1 MNIAKN
7 LIKEVKGLKGKII
20 LPEAEN
26 SKLVMQAGLN
36 MAKRGICEVIF
47 LTTGKL
53 DGYIAKNVS
62 VVNTKNFERLGEM
75 TEALYQLRKHKG
87 ITLADAKKLLKT
99 PMYFACMMLKLNMA
113 TGIVCGAVTSSKDV
127 LKTALQIIKAEEGIK
142 TVSSA
147 FIMMGKG
154 IKSPLVMSDCGLV
167 VDPSP
172 EELCDI
178 AQASVSTMRNIVG
191 LEPRL
196 AFLSYSSHSSGAGD
210 SVDKVKQAVK
220 LFKTRKTGAVFDG
233 ELQADSALSK
243 RVADIKVPKS
253 KIKGDANVL
262 IMPNLDAG
270 NIGYKL
276 FQQASGCTAIGPITQ
291 GLAKPVNDLSR
302 GATLNEIEIAIL
314 ITLKQALNK
323 DNKENKK

>member
-1 MNIAKN
+1 MDIAKN
-7 LIKEVKGLKGKII
+7 LIKEVKGLNGKVI
-20 LPEAEN
+20 LPEAETSN
-26 SKLVMQAGLN
+26 LVMQAGLN
-36 MAKRGICEVIF
+36 MARKGICEVIF

-53 DGYIAKNVS
+53 DGFSAKNVS
-62 VVNTKNFERLGEM
+62 VVNMKTFERLGEM

-87 ITLADAKKLLKT
+87 ITLADAKKLMKN
-99 PMYFACMMLKLNMA
+99 PMYFACMMLKFGMA

-127 LKTALQIIKAEEGIK
+127 LKPALQIIKAREGIK
-142 TVSSA
+142 IVSSA

-154 IKSPLVMSDCGLV
+154 VKSPLVMSDCGLV
-167 VDPSP
+167 VDPSA

-178 AQASVSTMRNIVG
+178 AEASVTTMRSIVG
-191 LEPRL
+191 IEPRL

-253 KIKGDANVL
+253 QIKGDANVL

-302 GATLNEIEIAIL
+302 GATVSEIEIAIL
-314 ITLKQALNK
+314 ITLKQALNNIYRDLK
-323 DNKENKK
+323 N

>member
-1 MNIAKN
+1 MDIAKN
-7 LIKEVKGLKGKII
+7 LIKQVKGLHGKII

-36 MAKRGICEVIF
+36 MAKKGICEVVF

-53 DGYIAKNVS
+53 DGFTAKNVS
-62 VVNTKNFERLGEM
+62 VVNMKTFDKLGEM
-75 TEALYQLRKHKG
+75 AEALYQLRKHKG

-99 PMYFACMMLKLNMA
+99 PMYFACMMLKLDMA
-113 TGIVCGAVTSSKDV
+113 SGIVCGAVTSSKDV
-127 LKTALQIIKAEEGIK
+127 LKPALQIIKAREGIT
-142 TVSSA
+142 TVSSS
-147 FIMMGKG
+147 FILTGKG
-154 IKSPLVMSDCGLV
+154 VKSPLVMSDCGLV
-167 VDPSP
+167 VDPTS

-178 AQASVSTMRNIVG
+178 AKASAFTMRNIVG

-196 AFLSYSSHSSGAGD
+196 AFLSYSSHSSGAGE

-220 LFKTRKTGAVFDG
+220 LFKSCKAGAVFDG
-233 ELQADSALSK
+233 ELQADSALNK
-243 RVADIKVPKS
+243 RVAEIKVPKS

-262 IMPNLDAG
+262 IMPSLDAG

-302 GATLNEIEIAIL
+302 GANLKEIEIAIL
-314 ITLKQALNK
+314 ITLKQALN
-323 DNKENKK
+323 NN